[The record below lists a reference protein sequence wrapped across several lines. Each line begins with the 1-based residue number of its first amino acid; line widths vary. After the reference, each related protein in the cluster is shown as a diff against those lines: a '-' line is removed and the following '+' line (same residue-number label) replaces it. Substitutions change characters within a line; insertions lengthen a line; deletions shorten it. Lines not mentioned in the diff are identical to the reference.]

1 MTSVYQAEAI
11 NPGQQ
16 SGKWSTQIRNG
27 INESA
32 VETAT
37 ERERLLLAK
46 IAELQ
51 SKIVS
56 LTEELHAVRLKSTQL
71 QRQLS
76 FVSSR
81 EEEDRIQKERKE
93 KVDT

>member
-1 MTSVYQAEAI
+1 MTSVHQAEAT

-16 SGKWSTQIRNG
+16 SGKWSSQIRNG
-27 INESA
+27 FNESA

-37 ERERLLLAK
+37 ERERLLLTK

-51 SKIVS
+51 SRIVS
-56 LTEELHAVRLKSTQL
+56 LTEELHAVKLKSTQL

-81 EEEDRIQKERKE
+81 EEEERIQKERKE
-93 KVDT
+93 KGET